1 MATLTYYSF
10 SKRHKST
17 KQPTSGTDI
26 TVNLK
31 DGVSLTN
38 PVFLL
43 NFSGF
48 PTFNY
53 CQFEGRYYFV
63 TDIRQVRNDLFEV
76 ECEEDY
82 LASWKSTIG
91 STPAMILYATGGSDN
106 IVDSRIPITSPVYT
120 AQEAS
125 ALTGITITDGNQ
137 GTIILSITGVGSFG
151 NYVMQNST
159 QIFDL
164 IRDVDNFFRYLIDGA
179 MDPYIEVDLQRLLNG
194 NCADNLKGAIALPIL
209 ASAMTQGTLEN
220 LYLGTYPCVD
230 HNDHNIKGYRIID
243 PLATGS
249 ATISI
254 PWRYSDWRRHSPY
267 TSLYLYLPLIGT
279 IQLPTDELIGES
291 SIAVLYSI
299 NITSGDVAVEVRASS
314 SQKIITTASGNC
326 AMATPYGSANI
337 STSKVASAV
346 VTGIAGVAAAA
357 LAPTSGGATLALFG
371 GLSASAGQMLTAAQ
385 GETKGGGGLSGG
397 ASHGLT
403 KLCVLTSV
411 SKELTDSQAN
421 VNPIIGKPVMAKN
434 TIGSYSGFVQTDGAQ
449 VEGLMNNNEREV
461 INSLLDGGIYYE

>member
-26 TVNLK
+26 TVSLK

-43 NFSGF
+43 SFSGV

-53 CQFEGRYYFV
+53 MSFENRYYFV
-63 TDIRQVRNDLFEV
+63 TDIRQVRNDLWEV
-76 ECEEDY
+76 EGEEDY
-82 LASWKSTIG
+82 LATWKTEIG
-91 STPAMILYATGGSDN
+91 TTSAMILYATGGSN
-106 IVDSRIPITSPVYT
+106 SIVDSRIPVTSPVYT
-120 AQEAS
+120 AQEAQ
-125 ALTGITITDGNQ
+125 AINGITITDGNQ

-164 IRDVDNFFRYLIDGA
+164 IRDVDNFFRYLINGA
-179 MDPYIEVDLQRLLNG
+179 TDPYIEVDLQRLMNG
-194 NCADNLKGAIALPIL
+194 NCADNLKGAIALPII
-209 ASAMTQGTLEN
+209 SPAMTQGALEN

-230 HNDHNIKGYRIID
+230 SNDHNIKGYRVTD

-249 ATISI
+249 AVISI
-254 PWRYSDWRRHSPY
+254 PWRYTDWRRHSPY
-267 TSLYLYLPLIGT
+267 TTLYLYLPLIGT
-279 IQLPTDELIGES
+279 IQLPNDELIGEAS
-291 SIAVLYSI
+291 VTVLYSI
-299 NITSGDVAVEVRASS
+299 NITSGDVAVEVRATSS
-314 SQKIITTASGNC
+314 NKIITTASGNC

-337 STSKVASAV
+337 SSSKVASAV
-346 VTGIAGVAAAA
+346 VTGIAGIAAAA
-357 LAPTSGGATLALFG
+357 LAPESGGASLALFG
-371 GLSASAGQMLTAAQ
+371 GLTASAGQMLNAFQ

-403 KLCVLTSV
+403 KLCVLTSI

-421 VNPIIGKPVMAKN
+421 LDSIMGKPVMAKN
-434 TIGSYSGFVQTDGAQ
+434 TIGSYAGYVQTDGSQ
-449 VEGLMNNNEREV
+449 VAGNMNNNEREM
-461 INSLLDGGIYYE
+461 INSLLDGGFYYE

>member
-91 STPAMILYATGGSDN
+91 STQAMILYATGGSDN
-106 IVDSRIPITSPVYT
+106 IVDARIPITSPVYT
-120 AQEAS
+120 ASEAS
-125 ALTGITITDGNQ
+125 ALDGITITDGNQ

-164 IRDVDNFFRYLIDGA
+164 IRDVDNFFRYLISGA
-179 MDPYIEVDLQRLLNG
+179 TDPYIEVDLQRLLNG

-230 HNDHNIKGYRIID
+230 HNDNNIKGYRITD

>member
-17 KQPTSGTDI
+17 LQPSSGTDI

-43 NFSGF
+43 NFSGV

-53 CQFEGRYYFV
+53 MSFENRYYFV
-63 TDIRQVRNDLFEV
+63 TDIRQVRNDLWEV
-76 ECEEDY
+76 EGEEDY
-82 LASWKSTIG
+82 LATWKTDIG
-91 STPAMILYATGGSDN
+91 TTEAMILYATGGSDN
-106 IVDSRIPITSPVYT
+106 IIDSRIPITSPVYT
-120 AQEAS
+120 AQEAE
-125 ALTGITITDGNQ
+125 AINGITITDGNQ

-164 IRDVDNFFRYLIDGA
+164 IRDVDNFFRYLINGA
-179 MDPYIEVDLQRLLNG
+179 TDPYIEVDLQRLLNG
-194 NCADNLKGAIALPIL
+194 NCADNLKGAIALPII
-209 ASAMTQGTLEN
+209 SPAMTSGTLEN

-230 HNDHNIKGYRIID
+230 HNDHNIKGYRIVD

-249 ATISI
+249 AVISI
-254 PWRYSDWRRHSPY
+254 PWRYTDWRRHSPY
-267 TSLYLYLPLIGT
+267 TTLYLYLPLIGT
-279 IQLPTDELIGES
+279 IQLPTDELIGEAS
-291 SIAVLYSI
+291 VTVLYAV
-299 NITSGDVAVEVRASS
+299 NITSGDVAVEVRATSS
-314 SQKIITTASGNC
+314 NKIITTASGNC

-337 STSKVASAV
+337 SSSKVASAV

-357 LAPTSGGATLALFG
+357 LATTSGGATLALFG
-371 GLSASAGQMLTAAQ
+371 GLSASAGQMLNAVQ

-411 SKELTDSQAN
+411 SKELTDSQSDL
-421 VNPIIGKPVMAKN
+421 NPIMGKPVMAKT
-434 TIGSYSGFVQTDGAQ
+434 TIGSYSGYVQTDGAQ
-449 VEGLMNNNEREV
+449 VAGLMNNAEREA
-461 INSLLDGGIYYE
+461 INALLDGGFYYE